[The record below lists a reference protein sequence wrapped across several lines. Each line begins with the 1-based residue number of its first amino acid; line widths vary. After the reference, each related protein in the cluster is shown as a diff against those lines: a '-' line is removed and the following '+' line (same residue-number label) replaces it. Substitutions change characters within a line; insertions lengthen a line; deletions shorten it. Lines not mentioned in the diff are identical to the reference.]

1 MLIDVSY
8 FTSGPRHIENASVAN
23 IPSQNSIA
31 VNEAIAGY
39 IKCYQREFLAGV
51 LGQNLVES
59 FVDYLAIL
67 EQETSEKEKLDKD
80 SNIDPLEESKYE
92 LVCKRIREPFADYVF
107 FHILRDMNEQAT
119 ITGLLRLKCANT
131 YVAPIRRQVSIWNSM
146 VEKNRQF
153 VRWTVSGQ
161 CPFRVATNRNLFT
174 PINAFNL

>member
-8 FTSGPRHIENASVAN
+8 FTSGPRHIENASVAK

-31 VNEAIAGY
+31 VNEVITGY
-39 IKCYQREFLAGV
+39 IKCYQREFLAGM
-51 LGQNLVES
+51 LGEKLVEA
-59 FVDYLAIL
+59 FLDYLRIL
-67 EQETSEKEKLDKD
+67 EEDSQKEADPDKTV
-80 SNIDPLEESKYE
+80 SKEESKYE

-119 ITGLLRLKCANT
+119 ITGLVRLKCANT

-153 VRWTVSGQ
+153 VHWTVSGQ